1 MPARLWM
8 QNRSSSSSRHE
19 MVRVRRRTLDRR
31 GHNAVMA
38 HCLTT
43 TPRRRKLFGSY
54 DRRKACGSGSGGIL
68 IDPRMA

>member
-1 MPARLWM
+1 
-8 QNRSSSSSRHE
+8 

-43 TPRRRKLFGSY
+43 TTRRRKLFGPSG
-54 DRRKACGSGSGGIL
+54 RREAFESGSGGIP
-68 IDPRMA
+68 IDPGMA